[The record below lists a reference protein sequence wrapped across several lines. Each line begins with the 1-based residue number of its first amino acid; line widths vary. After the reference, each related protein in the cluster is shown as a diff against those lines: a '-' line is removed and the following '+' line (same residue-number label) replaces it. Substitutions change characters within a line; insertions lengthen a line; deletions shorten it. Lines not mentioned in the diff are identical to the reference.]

1 MEGWGWALGW
11 SFMVK
16 CLPSLCKALG
26 WISSTAETKQEDISV
41 VTGSVAM

>member
-1 MEGWGWALGW
+1 MEGWVWVLGCN
-11 SFMVK
+11 FMVK
-16 CLPSLCKALG
+16 CLPSISKALG